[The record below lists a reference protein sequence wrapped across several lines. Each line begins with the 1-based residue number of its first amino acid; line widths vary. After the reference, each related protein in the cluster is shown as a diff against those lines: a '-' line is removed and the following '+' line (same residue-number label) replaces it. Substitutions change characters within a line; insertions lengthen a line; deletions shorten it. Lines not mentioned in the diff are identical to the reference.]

1 MIYSK
6 KFKDF
11 LFILGEKSVDLFN
24 YFNVEE
30 LHGLNKKDA
39 LKYKENNKDAYI
51 YGLANYIPKKSGTYK
66 YGDPA
71 FVFINFTRLD
81 GTYKDHIGIMHE
93 TIHLSL
99 LLNNWDVDN
108 KEEEIVTNA
117 EIYAGEII
125 EYIQGPISVSPDGNK
140 KNIKSTTYSGDSA
153 FEQLWQEVNKIMS
166 DVWNSK
172 TFANLVDFERNNNA
186 TDTPNYVI

>member
-11 LFILGEKSVDLFN
+11 LLILGEKSVDLFN

-39 LKYKENNKDAYI
+39 LSHKENSQQAYI
-51 YGLANYIPKKSGTYK
+51 YGMSNYIPKKSGTYK
-66 YGDPA
+66 HGDPGYL
-71 FVFINFTRLD
+71 FINLNRLD
-81 GTYKDHIGIMHE
+81 GTYKDALGIMHE
-93 TIHLSL
+93 TIHISL
-99 LLNNWDVDN
+99 LVNNWDVDN

-125 EYIQGPISVSPDGNK
+125 EYIHEI
-140 KNIKSTTYSGDSA
+140 KNESWFG
-153 FEQLWQEVNKIMS
+153 KI
-166 DVWNSK
+166 
-172 TFANLVDFERNNNA
+172 
-186 TDTPNYVI
+186 